1 MKLEGLAIVTGAASG
16 IGLATAK
23 RLSRDGASVAL
34 FDLDPEGLVGARQS
48 IEADEGTAA
57 DFVVDVTDPA
67 SVAVAVHAATAKFGP
82 PRVLVNCAGIV
93 IRKPLLETTPEEW
106 HRIIGVN
113 LMGCVNTLQEVIPR
127 MKASGGGSIIQ
138 IASTA
143 AHLGG
148 HGYTSYT
155 ATKGAVVSMTRQLA
169 GDLAD
174 DNIRINSLC
183 PGAVVTGINREAF
196 GDPEVKD
203 AMAGAIPMKRI
214 GDPDEIA
221 NAVAFLAGPDSTYI
235 TGADLRVD
243 GGLSS
248 RVNLAGRGGRTY
260 DRFESERADR

>member
-1 MKLEGLAIVTGAASG
+1 LAIVTGAASG
-16 IGLATAK
+16 IGLATAQ
-23 RLSRDGASVAL
+23 RLAKDGASVAL
-34 FDLDPEGLVGARQS
+34 FDIDPAGLAMTRRS
-48 IEADEGTAA
+48 IEAEGGSAA
-57 DFVVDVTDPA
+57 DFEVDVSDRE
-67 SVAVAVHAATAKFGP
+67 AVAKAVEAATTRFGP

-93 IRKPLLETTPEEW
+93 IRKPLLETTAQDW
-106 HRIIGVN
+106 GRILGVN
-113 LMGCVNTLQEVIPR
+113 LMGCVNTLQEVIPL
-127 MKASGGGSIIQ
+127 MSAAGGGSIIQ

-155 ATKGAVVSMTRQLA
+155 ATKGAVVAMSRQLA
-169 GDLAD
+169 GELAD
-174 DNIRINSLC
+174 DNIRINSLS
-183 PGAVVTGINREAF
+183 PGAVVTSINREAF

-214 GDPDEIA
+214 GDPGEIA

-260 DRFESERADR
+260 DRFESDRASAT